1 MDAFVHPELFL
12 INSSYINNMHRYESI
27 WKPCLHTS
35 GDTLKY
41 VVTNYKPDTCICYSS
56 PQGVW

>member
-1 MDAFVHPELFL
+1 M
-12 INSSYINNMHRYESI
+12 NSSYINNMHRYESI
-27 WKPCLHTS
+27 WKPCLETS

-41 VVTNYKPDTCICYSS
+41 VVTYYNPDTYICYSS